1 MRTKQLQ
8 TALLAGVAAAL
19 LTAQAGAVSAVQST
33 MLLTLGGGSAMVQ
46 AGLES
51 SGLPT
56 APPAQDSKSIGF
68 YGLEKTVRSYNQTI
82 QSLQKTLAGIGS
94 TDVTSQF
101 IDQYASYESQNS
113 QLERQAKEYED
124 SAKKL
129 REAASQAGAESATYA
144 ALIAQAEQM
153 ETMAN
158 QVRANIA
165 VNNAIL
171 DGLDDAEEDAQ
182 QQLDDTYAATKKQVE
197 NTANQLVMGAQ
208 TQYVT
213 LCTLA
218 DSVAD
223 LERSIAALDRN
234 IAVVEKQYEIG
245 MVSALDVETIKN
257 QRIAAVSGKTTLES
271 QIASLENALSLTLGN
286 DAGTTVHVQQ
296 VPEVTAKQL
305 REMNYDKDLEQAQ
318 ANSYTL
324 WQKKDALRQA
334 SNDYEDDVTSTL
346 DAYNAAK
353 IDLAA
358 AEEQLKNDF
367 RALYNDVT
375 EKKRLVDESE
385 EDLALAETNFT
396 VSQTKYDQGMLSQ
409 LDYLSAQ
416 DTLETA
422 RAAVQT
428 AKTNLFTSYNTY
440 QWAVRGVMN

>member
-1 MRTKQLQ
+1 MRTKQLK
-8 TALLAGVAAAL
+8 TALLAGAAAAL
-19 LTAQAGAVSAVQST
+19 LTAQAGAVGAVQGT
-33 MLLTLGGGSAMVQ
+33 MLITLGSGSAMVQ

-82 QSLQKTLAGIGS
+82 QSLQKTLASVGS
-94 TDVTSQF
+94 TDVSSQF
-101 IDQYASYESQNS
+101 DSQRFSYGSQNT
-113 QLERQAKEYED
+113 QLQKQAEEYEKSAKELWD
-124 SAKKL
+124 
-129 REAASQAGAESATYA
+129 AAEKADDAVKA
-144 ALIAQAEQM
+144 ALTAQAAQM
-153 ETMAN
+153 ETLAK
-158 QVRANIA
+158 QARTSIA
-165 VNNAIL
+165 MNNAII

-182 QQLDDTYAATKKQVE
+182 QKLDDSYAATKKQVE
-197 NTANQLVMGAQ
+197 NTADQLVMGAQ
-208 TQYVT
+208 NQYVT

-218 DSVAD
+218 DSVTD

-234 IAVVEKQYEIG
+234 IAVLEKQYEIG
-245 MVSALDVETIKN
+245 MVSALEVETIKN
-257 QRIAAVSGKTTLES
+257 QRIAAVSGKTTLEN
-271 QIASLENALSLTLGN
+271 QIASLENTLSLTLGN

-358 AEEQLKNDF
+358 AEEQLKNNF
-367 RALYNDVT
+367 RALFNDVT
-375 EKKRLVDESE
+375 EKKRLVDESGD
-385 EDLALAETNFT
+385 DLALAETNFA

-422 RAAVQT
+422 RAAVTT

>member
-1 MRTKQLQ
+1 MRTKQLK

-82 QSLQKTLAGIGS
+82 QSLEKSLAGIGS
-94 TDVTSQF
+94 TDVSSQF
-101 IDQYASYESQNS
+101 DSQRFSYGSQNS
-113 QLERQAKEYED
+113 QLQKQAEEYEQ
-124 SAKKL
+124 SAKDL
-129 REAASQAGAESATYA
+129 WAAAEKADVATKA
-144 ALIAQAEQM
+144 ALTAQAAQM
-153 ETMAN
+153 DTLAK
-158 QVRANIA
+158 QARASIA
-165 VNNAIL
+165 MNNAIL

-218 DSVAD
+218 DSVTD

>member
-1 MRTKQLQ
+1 MRTKQLK

-82 QSLQKTLAGIGS
+82 QSLEKSLASIGS
-94 TDVTSQF
+94 TDVSSQF
-101 IDQYASYESQNS
+101 DSQRFSYGSQNS
-113 QLERQAKEYED
+113 QLQKQAEEYEQ
-124 SAKKL
+124 SAKDL
-129 REAASQAGAESATYA
+129 RAAAEKADEATKA
-144 ALIAQAEQM
+144 ALTAQAAQM
-153 ETMAN
+153 DTLAK
-158 QVRANIA
+158 QARTSIA
-165 VNNAIL
+165 MNNAIL

-218 DSVAD
+218 DSVTD